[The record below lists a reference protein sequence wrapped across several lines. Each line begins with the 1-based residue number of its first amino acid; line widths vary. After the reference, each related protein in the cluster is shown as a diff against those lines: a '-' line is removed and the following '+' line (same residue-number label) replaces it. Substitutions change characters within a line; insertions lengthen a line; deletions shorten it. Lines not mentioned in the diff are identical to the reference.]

1 MIGCI
6 YFFLASIKLC
16 LCPILFWCTLHI
28 FCWYDRTHFTT
39 ETFLSISYQI
49 DQNEVQIQTPN
60 DLSMTN
66 NANCQRC
73 FRLSTLCLTCP
84 PTYVILE
91 KKKKRG
97 FIDFL
102 LQRTLSCVYDQY
114 HLTCLSVILS
124 LWLIRALRG
133 RSLWVLPLLLSPLLV

>member
-16 LCPILFWCTLHI
+16 ICPILFWCTLHI
-28 FCWYDRTHFTT
+28 FRWYDRTHFTT

-66 NANCQRC
+66 NANCKRC
-73 FRLSTLCLTCP
+73 FRLSTLCLTYP
-84 PTYVILE
+84 PKYVILE
-91 KKKKRG
+91 KKKRG

-133 RSLWVLPLLLSPLLV
+133 PSLWVFPLLLSPLLV